1 MICLLEEEGG
11 KEQKKM
17 ISIIRTLTMCRAR
30 TCTILSLK
38 AKARLRE
45 LAPVARG
52 SRDAVA
58 HNLVFTF

>member
-1 MICLLEEEGG
+1 
-11 KEQKKM
+11 M